1 MTKERLWKIYTD
13 RNPSFDGDGN
23 VTLSAKGLRKMFE
36 TTWEVAYYD
45 GEESEGIESASQVKP
60 NFTNASNSVE
70 NLMKIFGMK
79 S

>member
-45 GEESEGIESASQVKP
+45 GEESEPVRPESTAC
-60 NFTNASNSVE
+60 VE
-70 NLMKIFGMK
+70 ELMKVFGMK
-79 S
+79 R

>member
-1 MTKERLWKIYTD
+1 
-13 RNPSFDGDGN
+13 
-23 VTLSAKGLRKMFE
+23 VTLSAKGLRKMFQ

-60 NFTNASNSVE
+60 GFTNAPNSVE

>member
-13 RNPSFDGDGN
+13 RNPSFGGDGN
-23 VTLSAKGLRKMFE
+23 VTLSAKGLRKMFD

-45 GEESEGIESASQVKP
+45 GEESEGVESESQVKP
-60 NFTNASNSVE
+60 GFTSAPPSVE

-79 S
+79 R